1 MRSISGMTPLVALEL
16 AEHIVA
22 DGFAARQDALSTLNQ
37 AATERDVNP
46 VLIQVVS
53 DDNEPRAARE
63 RALGRLVVQ
72 LSRQAA

>member
-1 MRSISGMTPLVALEL
+1 MTPLVALEL
-16 AEHIVA
+16 AENIVA
-22 DGFAARQDALSTLNQ
+22 DGFAARQDALSTLNE

-72 LSRQAA
+72 LSRRAA

>member
-1 MRSISGMTPLVALEL
+1 MRSISGMTSFVALEL

-22 DGFAARQDALSTLNQ
+22 DGFDARRDALSTLNQ

-53 DDNEPRAARE
+53 DDNEPRPVRE